1 LKYLKPDLWQFFLF
15 NMVLLQLSSFYSFL
29 IYAIAAVVVVGFM
42 IGFSHIL
49 GERHKARFR
58 DEPFESGMPVTG
70 DARIRYSAHFYMVGM
85 FFVIFDLDAVFIIT
99 YAIAYKDLGWPGYLG
114 ILVFVGLLAAVLIYE
129 WKIGA
134 LDFGP
139 DGKKILQAMPK
150 NKVTKESMK

>member
-1 LKYLKPDLWQFFLF
+1 
-15 NMVLLQLSSFYSFL
+15 MVLLQISSFYSFL
-29 IYAIAAVVVVGFM
+29 IYAIAAIAVVGFM

-70 DARIRYSAHFYMVGM
+70 EAHIRYSAHFYMVAM
-85 FFVIFDLDAVFIIT
+85 FFVIFDLDAAFIIT
-99 YAIAYKDLGWPGYLG
+99 YAIAYKELGWTGYLG
-114 ILVFVGLLAAVLIYE
+114 ILVFIGLLVAILIYE

-139 DGKKILQAMPK
+139 DGKQILKAMPK
-150 NKVTKESMK
+150 NKITEESLK